1 MWKLMIRVVN
11 RAELRTLVGWFAF
24 SAVLQGITLAL
35 MIPFLRALFSRSE
48 TLGTWLVVV
57 AILGAITVTVDTF
70 AMYRSYRISVYEVC
84 DTLIDRVAD
93 HVLQLPLGWFNACL
107 LYTSDA
113 ADE

>member
-48 TLGTWLVVV
+48 TLGT
-57 AILGAITVTVDTF
+57 
-70 AMYRSYRISVYEVC
+70 
-84 DTLIDRVAD
+84 
-93 HVLQLPLGWFNACL
+93 
-107 LYTSDA
+107 
-113 ADE
+113 

>member
-48 TLGTWLVVV
+48 TPWHL
-57 AILGAITVTVDTF
+57 A
-70 AMYRSYRISVYEVC
+70 RRRC
-84 DTLIDRVAD
+84 HPRRD
-93 HVLQLPLGWFNACL
+93 HGDGRHLRDVPLL
-107 LYTSDA
+107 SDQRL
-113 ADE
+113 

>member
-57 AILGAITVTVDTF
+57 AIP
-70 AMYRSYRISVYEVC
+70 RR
-84 DTLIDRVAD
+84 D
-93 HVLQLPLGWFNACL
+93 HGDGRHLRDVPLL
-107 LYTSDA
+107 SDQRL
-113 ADE
+113 